1 MTDHQKK
8 TKLIY
13 GIFIF
18 LFLLVF
24 IGNINGRKKN
34 DDLGN
39 FKNIR
44 LNIVPVTT
52 KWQDS
57 ISVKIYLAIPFKTLQ
72 FISRNNKFFSGY
84 EA

>member
-18 LFLLVF
+18 IFLLVF

-57 ISVKIYLAIPFKTLQ
+57 ILVKIYLAIPFKTLQ
-72 FISRNNKFFSGY
+72 FISKNNEYNESD
-84 EA
+84 